1 MSELIVSRQQRVL
14 LLTLNRPAARNALNN
29 ALLMQLVNELEAAAT
44 DTSISVCVITGNAR
58 FFAAGADL
66 NEMAEKDLAATL
78 NDTRPQLWARLQA
91 FNKPLIAA
99 VNGYALGAGCELAL
113 LCDVVV
119 AGDAI
124 AVAGFAES
132 ELEITAQDNLLVVKG
147 AHADE
152 QKERTYLYQGI
163 AERNFERKFQ
173 LAENIHVRG
182 ANLVNGLLYIDL
194 ERVIPEAKKPRRI
207 EIN

>member
-1 MSELIVSRQQRVL
+1 M
-14 LLTLNRPAARNALNN
+14 
-29 ALLMQLVNELEAAAT
+29 
-44 DTSISVCVITGNAR
+44 
-58 FFAAGADL
+58 
-66 NEMAEKDLAATL
+66 
-78 NDTRPQLWARLQA
+78 
-91 FNKPLIAA
+91 
-99 VNGYALGAGCELAL
+99 
-113 LCDVVV
+113 
-119 AGDAI
+119 
-124 AVAGFAES
+124 AGFAES

-194 ERVIPEAKKPRRI
+194 ERVIPEAKNRAVSKSTNSPKAAWRGLTSPCSPSGEHMRIFGFAGTYSLLRRR
-207 EIN
+207 NDYA